1 MGMGRRGSAAA
12 GYKKGQLRV
21 SDFDYQLPEGL
32 IAQVPAEPRDSARL
46 MVYDRASGVNQHR
59 RFRELTDCLQRN
71 DLLVVNDTRVLP
83 HRLRGRRSS
92 GGSVECLIL
101 DRHGLDCRGY
111 VKPARK
117 IRPGE
122 TIVMEGGRLALTPLQ
137 DLGSGLLQFR
147 LEPTRG
153 TLDET
158 LEEVGRAPLPP
169 YIRRDGKEGPGPDR
183 GAYQTVYAE
192 VPGAVAAPTAGLHF
206 TTELLDAL
214 GALGV
219 RVARVTLHVGE
230 GTFAPVRVEQVEE
243 HRMHKEAFVLSGET
257 AEQVARARTDGGRV
271 IAVGTTAAR
280 TLETCARSNRTVRAQ
295 TGTSELFL
303 YPGKSFQIVDG
314 LITNFHLPRSTL
326 LMLVCAFVGTERVLE
341 LYREAVEREYRFYS
355 YGDAMLIL

>member
-1 MGMGRRGSAAA
+1 
-12 GYKKGQLRV
+12 
-21 SDFDYQLPEGL
+21 
-32 IAQVPAEPRDSARL
+32 

-83 HRLRGRRSS
+83 HRLRGRRST

-122 TIVMEGGRLALTPLQ
+122 TIVMEGGRLALIPLQ

-153 TLDET
+153 TLGET

-169 YIRRDGKEGPGPDR
+169 YIRRDGKEGPEPDR

-230 GTFAPVRVEQVEE
+230 GTFAPVRVERVEE
-243 HRMHKEAFVLSGET
+243 HRMHREAFVLSAET

-326 LMLVCAFVGTERVLE
+326 LMLVCAFVGIERVLE

>member
-1 MGMGRRGSAAA
+1 M
-12 GYKKGQLRV
+12 
-21 SDFDYQLPEGL
+21 
-32 IAQVPAEPRDSARL
+32 
-46 MVYDRASGVNQHR
+46 
-59 RFRELTDCLQRN
+59 
-71 DLLVVNDTRVLP
+71 
-83 HRLRGRRSS
+83 
-92 GGSVECLIL
+92 
-101 DRHGLDCRGY
+101 
-111 VKPARK
+111 
-117 IRPGE
+117 
-122 TIVMEGGRLALTPLQ
+122 
-137 DLGSGLLQFR
+137 
-147 LEPTRG
+147 
-153 TLDET
+153 
-158 LEEVGRAPLPP
+158 PP
-169 YIRRDGKEGPGPDR
+169 YIRRDGEEGPEADR

-243 HRMHKEAFVLSGET
+243 HRMHREAFVLSDET

-280 TLETCARSNRTVRAQ
+280 TLETCALSDRMVRAQ
-295 TGTSELFL
+295 TGSSELFL
-303 YPGKSFQIVDG
+303 YPGKPLQIVDG

-326 LMLVCAFVGTERVLE
+326 LMLVCAFAGTDRVLE